1 MKQFGKNMVYD
12 NDFLIGLDEQTREQ
26 DSDRNVEL
34 SGYQVVFSDIA
45 LSPYGT
51 TIREQLEEIM

>member
-1 MKQFGKNMVYD
+1 MKQFGKNMVYY

-34 SGYQVVFSDIA
+34 SGYPVVFSDIA
-45 LSPYGT
+45 LSHYGT
-51 TIREQLEEIM
+51 PIREQLEEIM